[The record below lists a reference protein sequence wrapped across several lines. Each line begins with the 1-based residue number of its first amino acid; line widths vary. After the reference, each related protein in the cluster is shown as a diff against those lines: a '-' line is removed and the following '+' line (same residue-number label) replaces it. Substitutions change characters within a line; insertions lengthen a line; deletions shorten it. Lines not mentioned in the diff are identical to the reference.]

1 MGLFTKWKLARY
13 LRIQEGEI
21 SSFTAQLRQMDA
33 DEIGM
38 VVALATD
45 ARNRLEETGF
55 ILSDPIGAHTLKPET
70 PAALHGMILNLQ
82 AEGRLQEAAAIMVW
96 LHTARVGARLEL
108 RPLAREM
115 WRQLERGFPHAQE
128 ASRSLM
134 RTLFRSIRLDG
145 YDQFPKG
152 LSPDPL

>member
-1 MGLFTKWKLARY
+1 M
-13 LRIQEGEI
+13 

-45 ARNRLEETGF
+45 ARNRLEEAGF

-70 PAALHGMILNLQ
+70 PAALHGMISSLQ

-108 RPLAREM
+108 RPLARDM
-115 WRQLERGFPHAQE
+115 WRQLERGFPHTQE
-128 ASRSLM
+128 ASGPLM

>member
-45 ARNRLEETGF
+45 TRNRLEDVGF
-55 ILSDPIGAHTLKPET
+55 LLGDPIGAFTVDPET
-70 PAALHGMILNLQ
+70 PSVLNEMIRTLQ
-82 AEGRLQEAAAIMVW
+82 AEGRLQEAAAVMVW
-96 LHTARVGARLEL
+96 LHTSRVGTRLEL

-115 WRQLERGFPHAQE
+115 WRQLERGFPHAEE
-128 ASRSLM
+128 ASMTLM
-134 RTLFRSIRLDG
+134 RIFFRPIRLDG
-145 YDQFPKG
+145 YDKFPKG

>member
-21 SSFTAQLRQMDA
+21 FSFTAQLRQMDA

-45 ARNRLEETGF
+45 ARNRLEEAGF
-55 ILSDPIGAHTLKPET
+55 ILSDPIGAYTLKPET
-70 PAALHGMILNLQ
+70 PAALHGMILSLQ
-82 AEGRLQEAAAIMVW
+82 AEGKLQEAAALMVW
-96 LHTARVGARLEL
+96 LHTARVGARIEL

>member
-1 MGLFTKWKLARY
+1 M
-13 LRIQEGEI
+13 

-45 ARNRLEETGF
+45 ARNRLEEAGF

-108 RPLAREM
+108 RPLAREI

-145 YDQFPKG
+145 FDQFPKG